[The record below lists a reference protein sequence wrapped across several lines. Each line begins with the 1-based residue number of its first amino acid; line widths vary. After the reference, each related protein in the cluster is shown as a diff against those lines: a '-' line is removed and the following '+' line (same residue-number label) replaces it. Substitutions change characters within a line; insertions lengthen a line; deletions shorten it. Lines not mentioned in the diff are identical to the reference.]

1 MVSTSAESDGLLK
14 ASAGREPQHA
24 IPRRPLPGQPVLARE
39 QDKAHHPSVGV
50 RDLLLKRDAPSHSS
64 RQSIE
69 MEYWSSFWL
78 RKTTL
83 ISFAALFVALAA
95 SLIILW
101 LANRSQDGFQVS
113 YIQNH
118 YAWTYGPTAV
128 MVIVV
133 SLWRQVDYYCKILQP
148 WKELQR
154 GPATAERSLLL
165 DYIGPINLAT
175 LIQALRSMRW
185 PVFCSVAGFTLL
197 KLMALLSTGLLVLSP
212 VTTSHGVSVQM
223 TNTFNAS
230 EMWRPFYDIS
240 SNFGA
245 TPVFQ
250 YLGILDGD
258 VRAPKGTQDDFV
270 HEIFTPAPNET
281 FQSIAAEVDVFRAE
295 FTCEI
300 ADIDFRKYQNGTSTR
315 TAFLTTPSC
324 ATNELNLNSFP
335 TCWDN
340 STKCEQT
347 RTEFY
352 LLHFNCSGTHNIEYS
367 KDGIA
372 LIVSNVTYLPIA
384 GNLDRYTKV
393 RLDMKFGETAAILC
407 QPGYSMNKAIVTTD
421 SSQEA
426 FTIQNLSRSGQLGNV
441 TAYVVQEIL
450 LKTLYEAREDILS
463 HLGELSTAGFVQ
475 VIAGESL
482 GIGAVKLCR
491 HSWRLPDSHQFSS
504 QVGDSGAAVTLDM
517 IQKGGATT
525 APLVWNDHVLPALG
539 TEVTMSG
546 ELPAYVTGSSS
557 FDYTFK
563 INALRPYLECEP
575 VSEENISTAVFAD
588 NSPQNFINISF
599 PLKGLCQKGGRNG
612 TNAYFEV
619 SYSMILSKKRE
630 WTGKLLDL
638 HLGPFFDRTVFT
650 ESSAYNVTEK
660 MLEYGEPSWG
670 PDNMMGC
677 PSIGVIIGEFGKRR
691 DQDITTALLCTQKVE
706 EVQLSVTYHGNQTN
720 TPALIGASA
729 PRPKPGQSRF
739 LANGTEGFDA
749 FPYRVQ
755 TYIGVYDYGGGRGN
769 LSAFSAGRGEFSDW
783 IDSFADNIVNGP
795 DGVPYEELRGK
806 ANQDNLIRAT
816 QKLYNKYITLVI
828 DANFRQS
835 LSNPQ
840 DHPIATG
847 RLEVL
852 SSRLHVN
859 FVSKMIL
866 QVVLASMII
875 MGSFAFWLAD
885 LRETLPRKP
894 TSIASTMAFLAGSDL
909 CGSAGSPPLIPPN
922 ALQMNSAEVARV
934 FDGWFPS
941 LGWWSKS
948 RKAGSNGLEG
958 MMTDK
963 QEEERRFG
971 IDVGV
976 PDQLGF
982 RRRRNVFRRK

>member
-1 MVSTSAESDGLLK
+1 MRKQVLLPSTNVLNGTVVLICILCSA
-14 ASAGREPQHA
+14 AQNVVR
-24 IPRRPLPGQPVLARE
+24 
-39 QDKAHHPSVGV
+39 HHPSSIATIAIVLASSTDIQKLPVRAGPSRTKKPQVWVPLSARHYMMCLTVG
-50 RDLLLKRDAPSHSS
+50 APLVAIVILEILFTISDRNQGVTDVTNTEDTATYLSCYLS
-64 RQSIE
+64 ALVMFAIATSFNGLDFTL
-69 MEYWSSFWL
+69 SSF
-78 RKTTL
+78 
-83 ISFAALFVALAA
+83 AP
-95 SLIILW
+95 
-101 LANRSQDGFQVS
+101 
-113 YIQNH
+113 Y
-118 YAWTYGPTAV
+118 
-128 MVIVV
+128 
-133 SLWRQVDYYCKILQP
+133 
-148 WKELQR
+148 
-154 GPATAERSLLL
+154 SLLRSGSVPAARG
-165 DYIGPINLAT
+165 IGFHILGSYPLLA
-175 LIQALRSMRW
+175 LCKSLRVKHWASALSN
-185 PVFCSVAGFTLL
+185 SAGILGGFLTVI
-197 KLMALLSTGLLVLSP
+197 SSGLWVVGRNVVLS
-212 VTTSHGVSVQM
+212 
-223 TNTFNAS
+223 
-230 EMWRPFYDIS
+230 
-240 SNFGA
+240 
-245 TPVFQ
+245 
-250 YLGILDGD
+250 
-258 VRAPKGTQDDFV
+258 RA
-270 HEIFTPAPNET
+270 
-281 FQSIAAEVDVFRAE
+281 
-295 FTCEI
+295 
-300 ADIDFRKYQNGTSTR
+300 
-315 TAFLTTPSC
+315 
-324 ATNELNLNSFP
+324 
-335 TCWDN
+335 
-340 STKCEQT
+340 
-347 RTEFY
+347 
-352 LLHFNCSGTHNIEYS
+352 
-367 KDGIA
+367 
-372 LIVSNVTYLPIA
+372 
-384 GNLDRYTKV
+384 
-393 RLDMKFGETAAILC
+393 
-407 QPGYSMNKAIVTTD
+407 
-421 SSQEA
+421 
-426 FTIQNLSRSGQLGNV
+426 
-441 TAYVVQEIL
+441 
-450 LKTLYEAREDILS
+450 
-463 HLGELSTAGFVQ
+463 VQ
-475 VIAGESL
+475 VPLAHTWNATWHNS
-482 GIGAVKLCR
+482 
-491 HSWRLPDSHQFSS
+491 P

-525 APLVWNDHVLPALG
+525 GPLVWNDHVLPALG

-557 FDYTFK
+557 FNYTFE

-588 NSPQNFINISF
+588 NSPQNFINVSF

-619 SYSMILSKKRE
+619 SYSMILSKERE

-677 PSIGVIIGEFGKRR
+677 PSIGVIIGEF
-691 DQDITTALLCTQKVE
+691 VE

-739 LANGTEGFDA
+739 LTNGTDGFDA
-749 FPYRVQ
+749 FPYRMQ

-816 QKLYNKYITLVI
+816 QKLYNKYMTLVI

-840 DHPIATG
+840 DHPIVTG

-866 QVVLASMII
+866 QVVFASMII

-894 TSIASTMAFLAGSDL
+894 TSIASTMAFRAGSDL

-934 FDGWFPS
+934 FDGWFSS

-948 RKAGSNGLEG
+948 RKAGSNGSEG

-976 PDQLGF
+976 PDRLGF